1 MLFRSAVHPN
11 VKKVL
16 VIGGGDGGVARELSH
31 YEEIEVIDVV
41 EPDEMFV
48 EVCKEY
54 FPDNSKGLDDER
66 VNIYYQDGL
75 RFLRTSHNE
84 YDLIINDATDPFG
97 HTEGLFTKEFYGSCY
112 KALKDDGIMVY
123 QHGSPFYDEDE
134 GACKAMHKRVYNS
147 FPISRV
153 YQAHIPTCA
162 AGYWLFGF
170 ASKKYHPLKDLDA
183 KRWNKRGIKT
193 KMVLEAVEKK
203 NAAQSGEGFLVPIGV
218 SARHIHLTQEH
229 VEILFG
235 EGYHLTKFK
244 ELMGGQFA
252 SNEKVTIVGLK
263 LRAIENVRVLGPV
276 RKNTQVE
283 ISATDAISLGVKA
296 PIRESG
302 NIAGSAPIAII
313 GPKGAVYLNEGC
325 IVAKRHIHMAPKDA
339 MAAGVHDGDIV
350 SVKADNERGTIF
362 NNVQIRVDDSFTLEM
377 HIDTDEANAAQIKS
391 GDTVRIVS
399 C

>member
-1 MLFRSAVHPN
+1 M
-11 VKKVL
+11 
-16 VIGGGDGGVARELSH
+16 
-31 YEEIEVIDVV
+31 
-41 EPDEMFV
+41 
-48 EVCKEY
+48 
-54 FPDNSKGLDDER
+54 DNSNVE
-66 VNIYYQDGL
+66 
-75 RFLRTSHNE
+75 
-84 YDLIINDATDPFG
+84 LI
-97 HTEGLFTKEFYGSCY
+97 
-112 KALKDDGIMVY
+112 
-123 QHGSPFYDEDE
+123 
-134 GACKAMHKRVYNS
+134 
-147 FPISRV
+147 
-153 YQAHIPTCA
+153 
-162 AGYWLFGF
+162 
-170 ASKKYHPLKDLDA
+170 
-183 KRWNKRGIKT
+183 T

-203 NAAQSGEGFLVPIGV
+203 KAAQSEAGFLVPIGV

-296 PIRESG
+296 TIRESG

-313 GPKGAVYLNEGC
+313 GPKGAIYLNEGC